1 MSSKHSSVK
10 SLPFLTIPTRNEPS
24 PSASPVLPHS
34 PIFADSPAL
43 SRPHNPITLKPETP
57 RHLLIPQF
65 DKPLARLAAS
75 HSGAKTKHH
84 KLIRHHKSRSHELLS
99 ATLQTPEPHHTPLF
113 AKFRVLQDNRRLTG
127 FQCHAVEKWL
137 VERDPINYPLTTIT
151 AHTGDEN
158 DVINV
163 AVLAPLLAH
172 SPVAAEGELQE
183 VIYQLKRTGARPHET
198 PDGIIMITSLSSFRG
213 DLNLVLIPDG
223 DWDSYRCQLFTNINL
238 ARMGCAGRSAPS
250 LDPAPASTQEK
261 FLGLYAIP
269 ASVPALVGFNNVV
282 LEFVHLVQAALVIF
296 GIFPVE
302 ADRDGLLCDLTV
314 KGMQRW
320 VNGIGEPYFR
330 LEPMEAVLEPS
341 AVAAM
346 LSLVAAFRWRMYA
359 LGASAIPKDPFHDP
373 ESALAALVAFQV
385 TTASIIT
392 TLENRTLT
400 RTQKSQSQQ
409 EPIPYLSLS
418 LLREINSA
426 HSKAVK
432 SEPYKV
438 HKAIMHRPEDFEVE
452 TTSIDGFVRGIV
464 SSGKDGIDSLR
475 FVWAGK
481 ARKERKKERDDE
493 KDTSAEGDEVSEHI
507 GRMLRK
513 GAGNMHALASGVV
526 DGVKDGVKEL
536 GGLARSRKGTDA
548 LPTFKFTQSDPEPE
562 VEVPTA
568 SRSTKSSLLGLPSAS
583 SSMSELGR
591 SKYFIFPSAKPGSVK
606 SFKAAMSA
614 EAMGPIEMRPVLK
627 RYARYA
633 GNWFVHKLTGRAF
646 GRTRTDT
653 RGVFAERDEDE
664 MSPISG
670 PRSPG
675 QDPFESATA
684 YRNARRRW
692 SLSDARAPDELSTV
706 SHEQRLVEVERMQ
719 TDVELCGQ
727 YLALRDKEVK
737 LRHAITIA
745 QITLAAVRRTNIHLD
760 RELTAHK
767 QALETLVPRAYE
779 LHNVARTYLGEAE
792 ELSKNSEMLEYQL
805 ARLEEGVKDMT
816 RAVAGGRNRVRA
828 LRGEARRVGGV
839 HGLEDDSDS
848 DEEDE
853 PGANTKQGMTL
864 GMQSVIGMKN
874 QLGAWL
880 GATRVRTER
889 PRE

>member
-24 PSASPVLPHS
+24 PSASPILTHS
-34 PIFADSPAL
+34 PIFTDFPAP
-43 SRPHNPITLKPETP
+43 SRPHNPIVLKPETP

-65 DKPLARLAAS
+65 DKPLARLTAS
-75 HSGAKTKHH
+75 HSGAKAKHH

-99 ATLQTPEPHHTPLF
+99 ATLQTPEPHHASLF
-113 AKFRVLQDNRRLTG
+113 DKFRVLQDNRRLTG

-151 AHTGDEN
+151 ALTSDEN
-158 DVINV
+158 HVINV
-163 AVLAPLLAH
+163 AVLAPPSTSVPA
-172 SPVAAEGELQE
+172 AAEEELQE
-183 VIYQLKRTGARPHET
+183 VIYHLKRTGARPHET

-223 DWDSYRCQLFTNINL
+223 DWDAHRCQLFTNINL

-269 ASVPALVGFNNVV
+269 ASIPALVGFNNVV
-282 LEFVHLVQAALVIF
+282 LEFVRLVQAALVIF

-302 ADRDGLLCDLTV
+302 ADRDGLLCDLTI

-320 VNGIGEPYFR
+320 VNGIGEPYFQ

-346 LSLVAAFRWRMYA
+346 LSLVATFRWRMYA

-373 ESALAALVAFQV
+373 ESALAALVAFQ
-385 TTASIIT
+385 
-392 TLENRTLT
+392 
-400 RTQKSQSQQ
+400 KSQSRQ
-409 EPIPYLSLS
+409 ELIPYLSLS

-432 SEPYKV
+432 SDAYKV
-438 HKAIMHRPEDFEVE
+438 HKAIMHRPEDFEIE
-452 TTSIDGFVRGIV
+452 TTSIDAFVRGIV
-464 SSGKDGIDSLR
+464 SAGKDGIDSLR

-493 KDTSAEGDEVSEHI
+493 KDTSEGDEVSEHI

-562 VEVPTA
+562 VEAPTA
-568 SRSTKSSLLGLPSAS
+568 PRSTKSSLLGLPSAS

-591 SKYFIFPSAKPGSVK
+591 SKYFIFPPTKPGSIK

-627 RYARYA
+627 R
-633 GNWFVHKLTGRAF
+633 
-646 GRTRTDT
+646 TRTDT
-653 RGVFAERDEDE
+653 RDVFVERDEDE
-664 MSPISG
+664 MSPVSG
-670 PRSPG
+670 PRSPS
-675 QDPFESATA
+675 QNPFESAAA

-692 SLSDARAPDELSTV
+692 SLSDAPAPGGSSTI
-706 SHEQRLVEVERMQ
+706 SFKQTLAEVERMH

-727 YLALRDKEVK
+727 YLSLRDKEVK

-745 QITLAAVRRTNIHLD
+745 QITLAAVRRTNTHLD

-767 QALETLVPRAYE
+767 QALEALVPRAFE

-805 ARLEEGVKDMT
+805 DRLEEGVKDMT

-839 HGLEDDSDS
+839 HGLEDDSGS

-853 PGANTKQGMTL
+853 AGVNAKQGMML
-864 GMQSVIGMKN
+864 GMQSIIGMKN

-880 GATRVRTER
+880 GTTRVRAER